1 MRAIQ
6 KIIIVIYGI
15 LVAVACIYV
24 PWIYKGPNTI
34 EASLG
39 YSLIW
44 KPLRYEST
52 IATIIDLKRVFLE
65 IIAITAIFAI
75 FFVLTLRPKRVLPG
89 S

>member
-6 KIIIVIYGI
+6 KVIITVYCI

-24 PWIYKGPNTI
+24 PWRVNFNTRNF
-34 EASLG
+34 SLG

-44 KPLRYEST
+44 KPLSFEKIVNVSVIDYQR
-52 IATIIDLKRVFLE
+52 IIFELL
-65 IIAITAIFAI
+65 AITAVFAI
-75 FFVLTLRPKRVLPG
+75 FFVLTIKPKKVLPR